1 MPRFPPA
8 ALALGLLLLAGA
20 PACAGQDDPRLG
32 ALFDKLKGSAS
43 EDEARATEQEIWQ
56 IWVAHKNPEIQRL
69 MQHGM
74 AAMSEDDQQDALDT
88 FSQVVQHDNRF
99 AEGWNKRA
107 TVEFMM
113 GDFDA
118 SVVDIEHTLALEPR
132 HFGALSGLG
141 QIYLALEKK
150 VLALKAFEAA
160 LKIDP
165 HLPGVREKVEELR
178 KELQG
183 SPI

>member
-1 MPRFPPA
+1 MPRFLFA
-8 ALALGLLLLAGA
+8 ALAAACLALSA
-20 PACAGQDDPRLG
+20 AAVRAGQDDPRLA
-32 ALFDKLKGSAS
+32 ALFDKLKNGT
-43 EDEARATEQEIWQ
+43 DEEAHATEQEIWQ
-56 IWVAHKNPEIQRL
+56 IWVAHKNPEIARL

-74 AAMSEDDQQDALDT
+74 AALNEDDAQEALDT
-88 FSQVVQHDNRF
+88 FGQVVRADKDF

-107 TVEFMM
+107 TVEFVL

-118 SVVDIEHTLALEPR
+118 SVADIERTLALEPR

-141 QIYLALEKK
+141 QIYLILNKK
-150 VLALKAFEAA
+150 AAALKALNAA
-160 LKIDP
+160 LAVDP
-165 HLPGVREKVEELR
+165 HLAGVREKADELK